1 MNNFFRKF
9 FTVLALLAIS
19 SAAFAQDGAIPILQK
34 GLSQSLDKV
43 FAQLQSV
50 AVTWLGL
57 FILVQFVLTNIQLI
71 IREADI
77 DIGKVFSKLMGSL
90 FWFGICIYIFN
101 NGSDFIK
108 NVGSYIVKQATG
120 TTGVSFDPVE
130 PIHKGIEIT
139 STLLATVD
147 KTQSV
152 LQSLNPFP
160 AIMMGIISIVILA
173 VAALLAFKILM
184 VFIETK
190 MIIALSPLSFSLL
203 GLNAFRDQGL
213 APLKYLV
220 SMAIRMFL
228 YGAVLAAMGVFSE
241 ALIAQFKSLPGS
253 NSPSIWP
260 PIWAAAMGFAALGAV
275 ALRVDSIAA
284 VLASG
289 SSQIS
294 TGDAIAGGAAA
305 GAAAGLAMS
314 GANSIAAT
322 VANPGKSMADV
333 IQKMASGGEGAVSNA
348 GHFGSGRVD
357 TGMQKPHAADA
368 ARSATSSPPAPGQP
382 SGPGGPE
389 FKTGSQGQ
397 PMRPEKQDDGKSS
410 SNNDYFGNQ
419 KTQEGQKSNNSNSA
433 GGVGSNGNK
442 IGNNQNQQQPQ
453 WNNQGN
459 GSNAASAGIGGTG
472 ARQNANADAPRKEPR
487 NDNEY
492 RPKRTAGDHLEK
504 LNRNIIEN
512 AGPIQVQMN
521 TRFDID

>member
-1 MNNFFRKF
+1 MKKHLRNLLFF
-9 FTVLALLAIS
+9 ALTAIS
-19 SAAFAQDGAIPILQK
+19 FSAFAATQDGSIPILQK
-34 GLSQSLDKV
+34 GLSEALDKIFSQLQTIAVNWLAAFMLLQMVWTNWQLLLKDEAIERV
-43 FAQLQSV
+43 FAK
-50 AVTWLGL
+50 LGGT
-57 FILVQFVLTNIQLI
+57 F
-71 IREADI
+71 
-77 DIGKVFSKLMGSL
+77 
-90 FWFGICIYIFN
+90 FWFAICWYVFN
-101 NGSDFIK
+101 NGPDFIK
-108 NVGSYIVKQATG
+108 NVGSYIMRTATG
-120 TTGVSFDPVE
+120 TTGAVFDSTQ
-130 PIHKGIEIT
+130 PISVGIDVASQLLE
-139 STLLATVD
+139 TLD
-147 KTQSV
+147 STQSV

-160 AIMMGIISIVILA
+160 AIMMGLVACVILA
-173 VAALLAFKILM
+173 VSALLAFKILM

-190 MIIALSPLSFSLL
+190 MIIALSPINFALL

-220 SMAIRMFL
+220 SMGIRMFL
-228 YGAVLAAMGVFSE
+228 YGAVLAAMEIFSKAIIE
-241 ALIAQFKSLPGS
+241 TFKNLPAAS
-253 NSPSIWP
+253 DPSVWP
-260 PIWAAAMGFAALGAV
+260 PIWAATLGYVILGAV
-275 ALRVDSIAA
+275 ALRVDSIAV

-289 SSQIS
+289 SSQMS
-294 TGDAIAGGAAA
+294 TGDAVAAGAAA

-322 VANPGKSMADV
+322 VANPVKSMADV

-357 TGMQKPHAADA
+357 TGLQKPHAADA

-410 SNNDYFGNQ
+410 SNNDYSGNK
-419 KTQEGQKSNNSNSA
+419 KTQEGQKSNNSNSS

-472 ARQNANADAPRKEPR
+472 AQQNANADAPRKEPR

-492 RPKRTAGDHLEK
+492 RPKRSAGDHLEK